1 MKSFG
6 YLIRTVTC
14 FLLLFATWNPTG
26 YSYAAWLGTD
36 DGSRLSVKIAVGV
49 LLLALYA
56 AYLRIAWVALRLPGI
71 LTAVTILYS
80 GYLSLRH
87 LGLLAADAPLW
98 SSYLALVLA
107 GLVLASGVCWS
118 HFKRRISGQS
128 HVLTPP
134 P

>member
-1 MKSFG
+1 MKCFG
-6 YLIRTVTC
+6 YLVRTVSC
-14 FLLLFATWNPTG
+14 FLLLFTTWNPTG
-26 YSYAAWLGTD
+26 YSYVAWLGAD
-36 DGSRLSVKIAVGV
+36 DGGRLSVKIAVGV

-56 AYLRIAWVALRLPGI
+56 VYLRVAWVALGLSGV
-71 LTAVTILYS
+71 LTAATILYS

-87 LGLLAADAPLW
+87 LGLLDSGAPLW
-98 SSYLALVLA
+98 SGYLSLILAALVMA
-107 GLVLASGVCWS
+107 TGVCWS